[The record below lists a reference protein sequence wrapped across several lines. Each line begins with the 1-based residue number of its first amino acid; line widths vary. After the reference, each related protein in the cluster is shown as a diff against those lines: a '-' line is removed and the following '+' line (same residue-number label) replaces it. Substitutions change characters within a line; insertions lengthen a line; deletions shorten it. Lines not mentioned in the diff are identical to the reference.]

1 MFQFHFRNFS
11 QIPLTCAA
19 CLKVRNYIT
28 TGEHEHRHIRYR
40 ETLLSISDPLSLS
53 EIPPGRQL
61 QALKKGVVG
70 AIKEQ
75 IRQIGLQATVYL
87 H

>member
-1 MFQFHFRNFS
+1 MFQFHLRNFS
-11 QIPLTCAA
+11 EIPLIRAA
-19 CLKVRNYIT
+19 CVKVQNYIT
-28 TGEHEHRHIRYR
+28 TSEHEHRNIRYHDS
-40 ETLLSISDPLSLS
+40 LLSISDPLSLS
-53 EIPPGRQL
+53 EILPGRQL
-61 QALKKGVVG
+61 QALKKGVVE